1 MIQYRQNYNSKI
13 YFADERVP
21 AVVSSPRKSVL
32 KIDIVEAE
40 KKGKSVPFKK
50 TFFG

>member
-1 MIQYRQNYNSKI
+1 MATQDIDKI
-13 YFADERVP
+13 IIRRVA

-32 KIDIVEAE
+32 KNDIVEAE